1 MLLLAEPGDVA
12 GCEAENTMMC
22 HQLVAV
28 AASVFQSS
36 LQCQRAQQRR
46 ARGREGILNLW
57 AGPAL
62 PYVGW
67 LIDEKCDVGNFLI
80 SLSEQKELNF

>member
-1 MLLLAEPGDVA
+1 MLLAETGDVA

-28 AASVFQSS
+28 ASVFQSS
-36 LQCQRAQQRR
+36 LQCQRAPQRR
-46 ARGREGILNLW
+46 ARGREGIPSPW
-57 AGPAL
+57 AGPACPML
-62 PYVGW
+62 VGW

-80 SLSEQKELNF
+80 SLSEEKELNF